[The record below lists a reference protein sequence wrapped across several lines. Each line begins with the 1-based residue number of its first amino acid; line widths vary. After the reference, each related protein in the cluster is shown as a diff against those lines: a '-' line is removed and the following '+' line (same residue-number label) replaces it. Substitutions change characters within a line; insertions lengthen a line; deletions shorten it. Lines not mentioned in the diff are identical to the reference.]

1 MHIFLEIIWK
11 SDDFDTA
18 KYWIFTYEKIL
29 TSLPLSYFWL
39 QKGLK
44 VIFLLVVFKLQEVM
58 VVAFSAFFFQILE
71 IGAKA
76 KV

>member
-44 VIFLLVVFKLQEVM
+44 VIFFLLVVFKLQEVM
-58 VVAFSAFFFQILE
+58 VVAFSAFFQILE